1 MSGTVSANAV
11 IVTVSVNV
19 SVVTGIVSTDV
30 ITPPPVTS
38 CDNAQRPFFW

>member
-1 MSGTVSANAV
+1 MVFALSVKAV

-30 ITPPPVTS
+30 MTPPPVTS
-38 CDNAQRPFFW
+38 CGITGV